1 VLYGPGVRNFDF
13 ILAKHV
19 RITERQRL
27 QFRFESFNFTNTP
40 HFGQPAGGLR
50 AATTATINAADDPRR
65 IQLAL
70 KYTF

>member
-1 VLYGPGVRNFDF
+1 MPWEG
-13 ILAKHV
+13 H
-19 RITERQRL
+19 QL

-40 HFGQPAGGLR
+40 AFGLPN
-50 AATTATINAADDPRR
+50 AAVGTPGVGTINSADDPRR